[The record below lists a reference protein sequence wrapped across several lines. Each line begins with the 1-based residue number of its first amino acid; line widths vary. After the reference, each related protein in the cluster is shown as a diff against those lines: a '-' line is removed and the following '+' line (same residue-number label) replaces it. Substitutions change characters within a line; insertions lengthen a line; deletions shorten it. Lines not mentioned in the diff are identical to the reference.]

1 MGTLYLIPTPIG
13 RQKENHVL
21 PEHTIE
27 VVRKLDRFIVEN
39 IRTAQGF
46 LQWVGHP
53 LKPYEPQFRVLTR
66 KTPEE
71 EIYSFLELL
80 RDGDAGLMSEAG
92 APAVADPGAKLVRMA
107 HDAGH
112 RVVPLTGPSS
122 ILLALMASGLNGQ
135 QFAFHGYLPVDA
147 AEKEKRIRQLES
159 ESASRR
165 QTQIF
170 IESPHRNEALLNT
183 LLEIC
188 RPETRLSVAVHL
200 TLPDEQILSMPV
212 HRWKKTPLPRLNG
225 RPALFLFL
233 AEEG

>member
-112 RVVPLTGPSS
+112 RVVP
-122 ILLALMASGLNGQ
+122 
-135 QFAFHGYLPVDA
+135 
-147 AEKEKRIRQLES
+147 
-159 ESASRR
+159 
-165 QTQIF
+165 
-170 IESPHRNEALLNT
+170 
-183 LLEIC
+183 
-188 RPETRLSVAVHL
+188 
-200 TLPDEQILSMPV
+200 
-212 HRWKKTPLPRLNG
+212 
-225 RPALFLFL
+225 
-233 AEEG
+233 